1 MIEKEKGVY
10 ELKLSIE
17 LTDDDMQTL
26 GRYGEI
32 RNNNPN
38 PTEENLK
45 GYCEILL
52 GGAIDKL
59 SEEYDQ
65 GELEEHDPSI
75 REIREMQRNLRG
87 AADELTKVIAAA
99 KEGDEEAKDTAIAKY
114 MLKLIKMG
122 K

>member
-1 MIEKEKGVY
+1 MIEKEKGIY
-10 ELKLSIE
+10 ELQIKIE
-17 LTDDDMQTL
+17 LDNDDLKTL
-26 GRYGEI
+26 ERYGEI
-32 RNNNPN
+32 RNNNSHPS
-38 PTEENLK
+38 EENLK

-65 GELEEHDPSI
+65 GELEEHNPSI

-99 KEGDEEAKDTAIAKY
+99 KEGEEEAKDTAIAKY

>member
-1 MIEKEKGVY
+1 MIEKEKGIY
-10 ELKLSIE
+10 ELQIKIE
-17 LTDDDMQTL
+17 LDNDDLKTL
-26 GRYGEI
+26 ERYGEI
-32 RNNNPN
+32 RNNNPH
-38 PTEENLK
+38 PSEENLK

-65 GELEEHDPSI
+65 GELEEHDPNI

-99 KEGDEEAKDTAIAKY
+99 KEGDE
-114 MLKLIKMG
+114 
-122 K
+122 

>member
-1 MIEKEKGVY
+1 MIEKEKGIY
-10 ELKLSIE
+10 ELQIKIE
-17 LTDDDMQTL
+17 LDNDDLKTL
-26 GRYGEI
+26 ERYGEI
-32 RNNNPN
+32 RNNNSHPS
-38 PTEENLK
+38 EENLK

>member
-1 MIEKEKGVY
+1 MIEKEKGIY
-10 ELKLSIE
+10 ELQIKIE
-17 LTDDDMQTL
+17 LDNDDLKTL
-26 GRYGEI
+26 ERYGEI
-32 RNNNPN
+32 RNNNSHPS
-38 PTEENLK
+38 EENLK

-65 GELEEHDPSI
+65 GELEEHNPSI

-114 MLKLIKMG
+114 MLKLIKIG

>member
-1 MIEKEKGVY
+1 MIEKEKGIY
-10 ELKLSIE
+10 ELQIKIE
-17 LTDDDMQTL
+17 LDNDDLKTL
-26 GRYGEI
+26 ERYGEI
-32 RNNNPN
+32 RNNNSHPS
-38 PTEENLK
+38 EENLK

-114 MLKLIKMG
+114 MIKLIKMG

>member
-1 MIEKEKGVY
+1 MIEKEKGIY
-10 ELKLSIE
+10 ELQIKIE
-17 LTDDDMQTL
+17 LDNDDLKTL
-26 GRYGEI
+26 ERYGEI
-32 RNNNPN
+32 RNNNSHPS
-38 PTEENLK
+38 EENLK

-65 GELEEHDPSI
+65 GELEEHNPSI

-99 KEGDEEAKDTAIAKY
+99 KERDEEAKDTAIAKY

>member
-1 MIEKEKGVY
+1 MIEKEKGIY
-10 ELKLSIE
+10 ELQIKIE
-17 LTDDDMQTL
+17 LDNDDLKTL
-26 GRYGEI
+26 ERYGEI
-32 RNNNPN
+32 RNNNAHPS
-38 PTEENLK
+38 EENLK

-65 GELEEHDPSI
+65 VELEEHDPSI

-87 AADELTKVIAAA
+87 AADELTKVIVVA

-114 MLKLIKMG
+114 MLKLIKIG

>member
-1 MIEKEKGVY
+1 MIEKEKGIY
-10 ELKLSIE
+10 ELQIKIE
-17 LTDDDMQTL
+17 LDNDDLKTL
-26 GRYGEI
+26 ERYGEI
-32 RNNNPN
+32 RNNNSHPS
-38 PTEENLK
+38 EENLK

-65 GELEEHDPSI
+65 GELEEHNPSI
-75 REIREMQRNLRG
+75 RGIREMQRNLRG

-114 MLKLIKMG
+114 MLKLIKIG

>member
-1 MIEKEKGVY
+1 MIEKEKGIY
-10 ELKLSIE
+10 ELQIKIE
-17 LTDDDMQTL
+17 LDNDDLKTL
-26 GRYGEI
+26 ERYGEI
-32 RNNNPN
+32 RNNNSHPS
-38 PTEENLK
+38 EENLK

-99 KEGDEEAKDTAIAKY
+99 KKGDEEAKDTAIAKY
-114 MLKLIKMG
+114 MIKLIKMG

>member
-1 MIEKEKGVY
+1 MREKEKGVY
-10 ELKLSIE
+10 ELQIKIE
-17 LTDDDMQTL
+17 LDNDDLKTL
-26 GRYGEI
+26 ERYGEI
-32 RNNNPN
+32 RNNNPH
-38 PTEENLK
+38 PSEENLK

-114 MLKLIKMG
+114 MIKLIKMG

>member
-1 MIEKEKGVY
+1 MIEKEKGIY
-10 ELKLSIE
+10 ELQIKIE
-17 LTDDDMQTL
+17 LDNDDLKTL
-26 GRYGEI
+26 ERYGEI
-32 RNNNPN
+32 RNNNPH
-38 PTEENLK
+38 PSEEKLK

-65 GELEEHDPSI
+65 GELEEHDPNI

>member
-1 MIEKEKGVY
+1 MIEKEKGIY
-10 ELKLSIE
+10 ELQIKIE
-17 LTDDDMQTL
+17 LDNDDLKTL
-26 GRYGEI
+26 ERYGEI
-32 RNNNPN
+32 RNNNSHPS
-38 PTEENLK
+38 EENLK

-65 GELEEHDPSI
+65 GELEEHNPSI